1 MSTSDASW
9 EASAP
14 AATTTLP
21 YPLLFEQF
29 PLGIVLYDR
38 TLRVIASNE
47 AVARLIGVSRSRI
60 DGLHI
65 DDLRDQRHR
74 GALQRALAGETT
86 TYDSPYQATQSDRW
100 FWAYV
105 TFAPLRDGA
114 GDVIAAMCVI
124 DAHPPRVDVALC
136 SSSEVQLGEAQRLG
150 RVGSW
155 TWDNERKLAA
165 ASPEFYRILGVSPEQ
180 ISLATEFERF
190 IHVDDRAAVR
200 RHFEEARAAQSP
212 FSTYEFQILRADG
225 VERSVVLRAEVTY
238 AATGRASSAWGT
250 MQDVTERRQLEEQLR
265 RAHRM
270 ASLGHLASGVA
281 HDFNNLLTVIRM
293 DADFLEGGLAT
304 NHPLHHEIREVR
316 LAADRAAGLTR
327 QLLAFSR
334 RQILHPSLLD
344 LNELV
349 RETGTMLRRLI
360 GEDIELI
367 TNLRPKLPQ
376 VLADRGQL
384 EQVVMNLVVN
394 ARDAMPHG
402 GRLVLETA
410 VTAVMGDPILPADDY
425 VTLVVG
431 DTGCGIEQNLRQHI
445 FDPLF
450 TTKPHGKGT
459 GLGLSTV
466 LGIVEQS
473 GGSITV
479 DSQPG
484 CGTRFTIHL
493 PRARLGAGTV
503 DHASPSPLSRCKQRA
518 TVLLVEDEAPLRNAF
533 QRALER
539 EGYTVLVA
547 EDGYDALAVATAF
560 SGRIDILVTD
570 MVLPGLHGGEVATR
584 LLSKRPE
591 MRILYITG
599 YTDDGVFAP
608 DPHGKVASVL
618 QKPFNLGQL
627 ADAVLLAL
635 LREDSESGRPAGQ

>member
-1 MSTSDASW
+1 MSTP
-9 EASAP
+9 EASGEASPP

-21 YPLLFEQF
+21 FPLLFEQC

-38 TLRVIASNE
+38 SLRVIASNE
-47 AVARLIGVSRSRI
+47 AMARLIGVSRSRI

-86 TYDSPYQATQSDRW
+86 TYESPYQATQSDLW
-100 FWAYV
+100 LWASI
-105 TFAPLRDGA
+105 TFAPLREEA
-114 GDVIAAMCVI
+114 GDVIAVMCVI
-124 DAHPPRVDVALC
+124 DAHPPRVDVARC
-136 SSSEVQLGEAQRLG
+136 STSEIQLGEAQRLG

-155 TWDNERKLAA
+155 TWDNDRQLAA
-165 ASPEFYRILGVSPEQ
+165 ASPEFYRILGVSPER

-190 IHVDDRAAVR
+190 IHVDDREAVR
-200 RHFEEARAAQSP
+200 RHFEEACAAQSP
-212 FSTYEFQILRADG
+212 FSTCEFHIVRADG

-238 AATGRASSAWGT
+238 GSTGRASSAWGT

-270 ASLGHLASGVA
+270 ESLGQLASGVA
-281 HDFNNLLTVIRM
+281 HDFNNLLTVIRIE
-293 DADFLEGGLAT
+293 ADFLEGGLAT
-304 NHPLHHEIREVR
+304 NHPLHQDIREVR

-334 RQILHPSLLD
+334 RQILHPILLD
-344 LNELV
+344 LNHLL
-349 RETGTMLRRLI
+349 RETSNMLRRLI

-367 TNLRPKLPQ
+367 TNLSPELPK
-376 VLADRGQL
+376 VLADPGQL

-394 ARDAMPHG
+394 ARDAMPNG
-402 GRLVLETA
+402 GRLLLETA

-425 VTLVVG
+425 VTLIVG
-431 DTGCGIEQNLRQHI
+431 DTGCGIEPSLRQHV
-445 FDPLF
+445 FDPFF

-473 GGSITV
+473 GGSITM

-493 PRARLGAGTV
+493 PRARLGGSTV
-503 DHASPSPLSRCKQRA
+503 DPATQSPLSRRKRRA
-518 TVLLVEDEAPLRNAF
+518 TALLVEDEEPLRNAS
-533 QRALER
+533 QRALEQ

-570 MVLPGLHGGEVATR
+570 MVLPGLSGREVAAR
-584 LLSKRPE
+584 LLSKRSE
-591 MRILYITG
+591 MRILYMTG
-599 YTDDGVFAP
+599 YTDDGFFAP
-608 DPHGKVASVL
+608 GPHDEHASIL

-635 LREDSESGRPAGQ
+635 LREDCESGRSAGT